1 MKKPLVVLLLVL
13 GSLLTGTALGQSKP
27 ARRITLAFA
36 PSVWKSDFAD
46 AVDFQNQFPMEP
58 LCHGLTLI
66 RSEKANTADY
76 QLIIGTDAQQQHVW
90 ILGVTKGGKT
100 GGMGYQKK
108 MGDAVRDV
116 CLTIW
121 DDEHL
126 PYPIHPGGTV
136 E

>member
-1 MKKPLVVLLLVL
+1 MKKTVLLLFL
-13 GSLLTGTALGQSKP
+13 GALLVWGTLAQSKSP
-27 ARRITLAFA
+27 RTVTLAFA
-36 PSVWKSDFAD
+36 PSVWKNSFAD
-46 AVDFQNQFPMEP
+46 AVNFQNQFPMEP
-58 LCHGLTLI
+58 QCRGLKLI
-66 RSEKANTADY
+66 PSEKANRADY
-76 QLIIGTDAQQQHVW
+76 QLIIGSEGQNHVW

-100 GGMGYQKK
+100 GGMGYQEE